1 MKFFRSK
8 FFIIA
13 LSIAIFLVILT
24 STIALMGR
32 LDPLREVINTVSMP
46 FKYVGVQIKSSFE
59 GFSRYF
65 ENLDKIIKEN
75 ESLRDQVD
83 SLEGELANA
92 EQAIDENAR
101 LREYLEVKKTYP
113 DFKMLDALI
122 VGSQSENYMTV
133 FTLNRGSGD
142 GVELGMPVIVADGL
156 VGSVCELGYSW
167 CRVRALTEAS
177 ASAGAY
183 ISRSGEI
190 GVLSGDISLKDTGKC
205 KLSYLSENADVK
217 VGDLVYTSGVGS
229 IYPRELLIGRVSSVE
244 VNEFLRT
251 KTATVECAVDFNSL
265 RYVMIIT
272 DFELYTDESTG

>member
-24 STIALMGR
+24 STLALMGK
-32 LDPLREVINTVSMP
+32 LDPLSEVINTISMP

-65 ENLDKIIKEN
+65 ENVDKIIKEN
-75 ESLRDQVD
+75 ESLRAQVD

-190 GVLSGDISLKDTGKC
+190 GILSGDISLKDTGKC
-205 KLSYLSENADVK
+205 KLKYLNENADIE
-217 VGDLVYTSGVGS
+217 VGDTVYTSGVGS

-244 VNEFLRT
+244 INEFLRT

-272 DFELYTDESTG
+272 DFEIYTEESKG